1 MGRAWRNRT
10 LSRRYWKSVE
20 ADAGMTHCFSAAGKG
35 RNLGSPCLMMT
46 CRAAQRMR
54 AKTLSRNR

>member
-1 MGRAWRNRT
+1 MGRAWRKRT

-46 CRAAQRMR
+46 CRAEHN
-54 AKTLSRNR
+54 L